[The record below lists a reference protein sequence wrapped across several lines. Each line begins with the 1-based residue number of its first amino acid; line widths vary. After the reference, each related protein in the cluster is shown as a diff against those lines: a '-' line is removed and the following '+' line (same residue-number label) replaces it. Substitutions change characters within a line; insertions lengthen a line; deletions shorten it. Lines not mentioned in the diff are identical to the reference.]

1 MKLNTNSNVYTI
13 VYASVTVIVVAFLLA
28 FVSLALHETQ
38 QKNIDND
45 KRSQILAAIGQR
57 GIASD
62 QVEAAFD
69 KAVLRQLVLNAKGDS
84 VGNDAFSI
92 ENKAITDDNLPLYIC
107 QTGTD
112 TLYVIPLTGRGLW
125 GGLWG
130 YISLKS
136 DFQTVAGAHFSH
148 ESETAGLG
156 ARIVEE
162 DFQNKFVGK
171 KAFADTDFSEVVLSV
186 TKKVENPASDV
197 DAITGATLTSNGV
210 HNMLRDCIARYQ
222 QYFKAHTNK

>member
-69 KAVLRQLVLNAKGDS
+69 KAVLCQLVLNAKGDS

-130 YISLKS
+130 YISSSPTSRPWQVPTSLMR
-136 DFQTVAGAHFSH
+136 
-148 ESETAGLG
+148 
-156 ARIVEE
+156 ARPLALV
-162 DFQNKFVGK
+162 
-171 KAFADTDFSEVVLSV
+171 
-186 TKKVENPASDV
+186 PASSRKTSKTNLS
-197 DAITGATLTSNGV
+197 ARRPLQILTS
-210 HNMLRDCIARYQ
+210 ARWCSASPRRW
-222 QYFKAHTNK
+222 KIPPLT